1 MQVIVNVFVPVFV
14 IITSSVLPK
23 GLLFPDQ
30 SPDAIQELGTAP
42 ETTWEI
48 STDWPTSTSDALA
61 DMVTIITL
69 FANGAGGVLVFYFS
83 WILKF

>member
-1 MQVIVNVFVPVFV
+1 MNVFVPVFA

-23 GLLFPDQ
+23 GLLLPDQ

-48 STDWPTSTSDALA
+48 STD
-61 DMVTIITL
+61 
-69 FANGAGGVLVFYFS
+69 
-83 WILKF
+83 

>member
-1 MQVIVNVFVPVFV
+1 MNEFVPIFA

-23 GLLFPDQ
+23 GLLLPDQ

-48 STDWPTSTSDALA
+48 STD
-61 DMVTIITL
+61 
-69 FANGAGGVLVFYFS
+69 
-83 WILKF
+83 